1 MRPKAELED
10 EQRRRHELH
19 GQHLVHELDGGVEI
33 FQMSDGTDDLILP
46 LQGTQE
52 VQEMPEGRSASWQM
66 PLQGRWEI
74 VGDEYSQELES
85 SV

>member
-10 EQRRRHELH
+10 EQRRRYELH

-33 FQMSDGTDDLILP
+33 FQMPDGTDDLILP
-46 LQGTQE
+46 LQGRQE
-52 VQEMPEGRSASWQM
+52 VQEMPERRSASWEM

-74 VGDEYSQELES
+74 MGDEYSQELES